1 MLDLLNI
8 FEFGLASVRDMI
20 GVLLGLDG
28 GDGAGE
34 THPMAGV
41 TGEEGDIGE
50 GN

>member
-1 MLDLLNI
+1 MLDSRNI
-8 FEFGLASVRDMI
+8 FDFGLGSARDMV

-28 GDGAGE
+28 GDGGGE
-34 THPMAGV
+34 IHPMAGV